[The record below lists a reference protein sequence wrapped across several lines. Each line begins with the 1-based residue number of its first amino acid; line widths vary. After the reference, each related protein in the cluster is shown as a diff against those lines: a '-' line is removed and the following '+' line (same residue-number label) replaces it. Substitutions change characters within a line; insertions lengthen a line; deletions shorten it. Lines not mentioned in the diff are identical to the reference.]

1 MISLFLDLLVKK
13 DYSIRSKAV
22 SVRDGNA
29 EYNSMTVY
37 ITTNADL
44 HLAGFYIIGLRIMLF
59 YIKYH

>member
-1 MISLFLDLLVKK
+1 M
-13 DYSIRSKAV
+13 